1 MRSIDLLDL
10 IKAENEDQRIGI
22 EIVKKALVMPC
33 KQIALNAG
41 VDASLVVS
49 KVMESKSLSFGY
61 DAAKGEF
68 TDLIAAGIIDPTKVV
83 RTALMD
89 AASVA
94 SLLTTAESVVVDL
107 PKEEKD
113 LAGGMGGGMPGM
125 GMGGMM

>member
-1 MRSIDLLDL
+1 MDAIQP
-10 IKAENEDQRIGI
+10 ENEDQKVGI

-41 VDASLVVS
+41 VDASVVVNKVIESS
-49 KVMESKSLSFGY
+49 KLAFGY
-61 DAAKGEF
+61 DASKGEF
-68 TDLIAAGIIDPTKVV
+68 TDLINAGIIDPTKVV

-94 SLLTTAESVVVDL
+94 SLLTTAETVIVDL

-113 LAGGMGGGMPGM
+113 LAGGMGGMPGM
-125 GMGGMM
+125 GMGGMGM

>member
-1 MRSIDLLDL
+1 MLDSIQ
-10 IKAENEDQRIGI
+10 AENEDQKVGI

-41 VDASLVVS
+41 VDASVVVS
-49 KVMESKSLSFGY
+49 KVLESNELAFGY
-61 DAAKGEF
+61 DASKGAF
-68 TDLIAAGIIDPTKVV
+68 VNLINAGIIDPTKVV

-107 PKEEKD
+107 PKEEKE
-113 LAGGMGGGMPGM
+113 MPGGMPGM
-125 GMGGMM
+125 GMGGMGGMM